1 MLSKHFAVLG
11 STGVGKSTSVSL
23 LLNEILQ
30 ARPNLRVFL
39 LDVHNEYGRCFGDR
53 ALVLNPRN
61 LKLPFWLFNFEE
73 IVDVLFGGRPGVP
86 EELDVLAE
94 IIPMA
99 KGIYTQ
105 YQNSDRIGLKRMDP
119 KSGGY
124 TVDTPVPYRL
134 VDLISLIDE
143 RMGKLENRSS
153 RIIYHK
159 LISRIETVR
168 NDPRYTFMFDNAN
181 VGGDTMAEVISH
193 LFRLPA
199 NGRPMTIMQLAG
211 FPAEVV
217 NSVVSVLCRM
227 AFDFGLWSDG
237 VSPLLFVCEE
247 AHRYAA
253 ADRNIGFG
261 PTRKAVSRIAKEGR
275 KYGVFLGLVTQRPAE
290 LDATIISQ
298 CNTLFAMRLAND
310 RDQALLRSAVS
321 DAAANLLSFVPSLGT
336 REVLAF
342 GEGVALPTRL
352 RFKEV
357 PVHQL
362 PRSEATIATAPS
374 VTAGHDMH
382 FVSRRA
388 GPLARRH
395 LASRRAQ
402 RSRHHTTGPPRAH
415 DAGGSADAA
424 AVDGARSRS
433 LLAAEEAAALRAL
446 AFAHFLRVNRYPLRS
461 KALYGSGT
469 AASRGREPGRSLH
482 DASLLAKRFPTPAL
496 DKLPDD
502 IRTRILAVQEK
513 SGFVPNVFLTL
524 AYRPDE
530 FRAFFAYHDALMEK
544 DSGLTKAE
552 REMIVVATSQ
562 RQPVP
567 LLRDRAWRD
576 PAHPGEESA
585 DRRPDRRQLPQ
596 GGHHAAAARHAR
608 LRHEGEPRGQRG
620 IGGGFCRGRRPR
632 LYRRRHLGHHRDLRL
647 LCVVEPVGQRHR
659 DASQRRILHDGTAA
673 EIGRSHLAR
682 KRSNRRSPVRTSR
695 ADRPRPCLSQTPGLS
710 PSPWRNCPPRSCA
723 AASSAKNPPTG
734 IR

>member
-1 MLSKHFAVLG
+1 MEARPHFMRSNTVTSFGRVISVRGSLARVGLLAPGQVLVSEARATVGRFISIRCAAATTIIAMITEVSCESPSTSDEYIATASVDLLGEISGGERPKFQRGVTNYPTIGDAVDLVTADDLRTVYAPSGSDQINIGTLQQDKSVIAYVDVEEMLSKHFAVLG

-23 LLNEILQ
+23 LLNEILK

-53 ALVLNPRN
+53 SLVLNPRN

-105 YQNSDRIGLKRMDP
+105 YQNSDRLGLKRLDP

-134 VDLISLIDE
+134 SDLISLIDE

-217 NSVVSVLCRM
+217 DSVVSVLCRM

-362 PRSEATIATAPS
+362 PRSEATIASVPS
-374 VTAGHDMH
+374 VSAGHDMH
-382 FVSRRA
+382 FVSAVLERWRGA
-388 GPLARRH
+388 TSNRDAPNDP
-395 LASRRAQ
+395 S
-402 RSRHHTTGPPRAH
+402 
-415 DAGGSADAA
+415 AGGERPSARVMTPVEAPMLQPSMGLDP
-424 AVDGARSRS
+424 DRFS
-433 LLAAEEAAALRAL
+433 LLKK
-446 AFAHFLRVNRYPLRS
+446 PLR
-461 KALYGSGT
+461 
-469 AASRGREPGRSLH
+469 
-482 DASLLAKRFPTPAL
+482 
-496 DKLPDD
+496 
-502 IRTRILAVQEK
+502 
-513 SGFVPNVFLTL
+513 
-524 AYRPDE
+524 
-530 FRAFFAYHDALMEK
+530 
-544 DSGLTKAE
+544 
-552 REMIVVATSQ
+552 
-562 RQPVP
+562 
-567 LLRDRAWRD
+567 
-576 PAHPGEESA
+576 
-585 DRRPDRRQLPQ
+585 
-596 GGHHAAAARHAR
+596 
-608 LRHEGEPRGQRG
+608 
-620 IGGGFCRGRRPR
+620 
-632 LYRRRHLGHHRDLRL
+632 
-647 LCVVEPVGQRHR
+647 
-659 DASQRRILHDGTAA
+659 
-673 EIGRSHLAR
+673 
-682 KRSNRRSPVRTSR
+682 
-695 ADRPRPCLSQTPGLS
+695 
-710 PSPWRNCPPRSCA
+710 
-723 AASSAKNPPTG
+723 
-734 IR
+734 

>member
-1 MLSKHFAVLG
+1 MRLNTVTSFGRVISVRGSLARVGLLAAGPVPVTEARATVGRFISIRCATATTIIAMITEVSCENQQDSDEYMATASVDLLGEISGGERPKFQRGVTNYPTIGDAVEVVTAEDLRTVYAPSGSDQINIGTLQQDKSVIAYVDVEEMLSKHFAVLG

-53 ALVLNPRN
+53 AMVLNPRN

-86 EELDVLAE
+86 DELDVLAE

-105 YQNSDRIGLKRMDP
+105 YQNSDRLGLKRMDA

-134 VDLISLIDE
+134 SDLISLIDE

-153 RIIYHK
+153 RITYHK

-217 NSVVSVLCRM
+217 DSVVSVLCRM

-362 PRSEATIATAPS
+362 PRSEATIASSPS

-382 FVSRRA
+382 FV
-388 GPLARRH
+388 
-395 LASRRAQ
+395 
-402 RSRHHTTGPPRAH
+402 
-415 DAGGSADAA
+415 A
-424 AVDGARSRS
+424 AVLERWRGATSNRDTPSSDSTASGDRASARVMTPVEAPMLQPSMGLDPDRFS
-433 LLAAEEAAALRAL
+433 LLKK
-446 AFAHFLRVNRYPLRS
+446 PLR
-461 KALYGSGT
+461 
-469 AASRGREPGRSLH
+469 
-482 DASLLAKRFPTPAL
+482 
-496 DKLPDD
+496 
-502 IRTRILAVQEK
+502 
-513 SGFVPNVFLTL
+513 
-524 AYRPDE
+524 
-530 FRAFFAYHDALMEK
+530 
-544 DSGLTKAE
+544 
-552 REMIVVATSQ
+552 
-562 RQPVP
+562 
-567 LLRDRAWRD
+567 
-576 PAHPGEESA
+576 
-585 DRRPDRRQLPQ
+585 
-596 GGHHAAAARHAR
+596 
-608 LRHEGEPRGQRG
+608 
-620 IGGGFCRGRRPR
+620 
-632 LYRRRHLGHHRDLRL
+632 
-647 LCVVEPVGQRHR
+647 
-659 DASQRRILHDGTAA
+659 
-673 EIGRSHLAR
+673 
-682 KRSNRRSPVRTSR
+682 
-695 ADRPRPCLSQTPGLS
+695 
-710 PSPWRNCPPRSCA
+710 
-723 AASSAKNPPTG
+723 
-734 IR
+734 